1 MARPGG
7 VTVIAVLCFL
17 GGGLL
22 LLGGIDMMAGGGILA
37 GLMSQ
42 QGQGNPMAGII
53 ASVGAALGVFFLIFA
68 VIEILLG
75 VGLLKLKEW
84 ARITT
89 VVLTGIGTALGL
101 LGLLGSVLHFNLIT
115 VLFRICVLAVQIFI
129 ILYLIKPEVKVAF
142 QGGGQTM
149 AASA

>member
-22 LLGGIDMMAGGGILA
+22 LLGGIGMMAGGGILA
-37 GLMSQ
+37 GLMNQ
-42 QGQGNPMAGII
+42 QGQANPMAGII
-53 ASVGAALGVFFLIFA
+53 ASVGAALGVFCLIFA

-89 VVLTGIGTALGL
+89 VVL
-101 LGLLGSVLHFNLIT
+101 
-115 VLFRICVLAVQIFI
+115 
-129 ILYLIKPEVKVAF
+129 
-142 QGGGQTM
+142 
-149 AASA
+149 